1 MESHLGYFNW
11 NNNKEAGTICF
22 EVRIQKKKSYN
33 WYGTNPS
40 KLVESDDIHWA
51 LECMGDIS
59 FLNKA
64 FLKEY

>member
-1 MESHLGYFNW
+1 MEKAS
-11 NNNKEAGTICF
+11 TI
-22 EVRIQKKKSYN
+22 
-33 WYGTNPS
+33 
-40 KLVESDDIHWA
+40 VESDDIHWA